1 MYCLP
6 ELNVCILTQIQHF
19 DIYEF
24 QIDTYYITSNI
35 LGQFRIK
42 CLIVCIVRVKDCVI
56 FF

>member
-6 ELNVCILTQIQHF
+6 ELNVCILTQIQNF

-35 LGQFRIK
+35 LGQFRMK
-42 CLIVCIVRVKDCVI
+42 HYIVCTVRVKDCAI

>member
-6 ELNVCILTQIQHF
+6 ELNVCIFTQIQHF

-35 LGQFRIK
+35 LGQFRMK
-42 CLIVCIVRVKDCVI
+42 YYNVCTVRVKDCAI